1 MVVVYIGGSG
11 DSLVFPPINEL
22 SFIPELSFIQVSK
35 TCRCSGILSS
45 AAAWFRENLDL
56 YLPQFYPP
64 CAQLEPPLPPQH
76 GHNRVD
82 LSNPS
87 CFSSPVLE
95 GAVTPHSPACSSPTF
110 PKQNLLRLNL
120 TAQSHQYQAFPSH
133 LISPSPSSCFV
144 YPINSNHPLF
154 PQHTRTQPHLQ
165 HLRQQKPP
173 QNIQGTPSEDLHV
186 WGNPRD
192 WRFFF
197 SLEQT

>member
-1 MVVVYIGGSG
+1 MQGKLGPLPWTTVSTT
-11 DSLVFPPINEL
+11 L
-22 SFIPELSFIQVSK
+22 S
-35 TCRCSGILSS
+35 TAGASS
-45 AAAWFRENLDL
+45 A
-56 YLPQFYPP
+56 PQR
-64 CAQLEPPLPPQH
+64 
-76 GHNRVD
+76 GHIKVD
-82 LSNPS
+82 LSSPS
-87 CFSSPVLE
+87 CVSSPVLE
-95 GAVTPHSPACSSPTF
+95 SAVTPYSPARSSPSF

-120 TAQSHQYQAFPSH
+120 TAHSHQYQAFPSH

-197 SLEQT
+197 SLSSKHELMILNFFFFF

>member
-1 MVVVYIGGSG
+1 MNCRLSITVIYPRVKNL
-11 DSLVFPPINEL
+11 SLLRSSVFSSCLMQGKLGPLPATVL
-22 SFIPELSFIQVSK
+22 STLS
-35 TCRCSGILSS
+35 TAGASS
-45 AAAWFRENLDL
+45 AS
-56 YLPQFYPP
+56 
-64 CAQLEPPLPPQH
+64 QH
-76 GHNRVD
+76 GHSRAD

-95 GAVTPHSPACSSPTF
+95 GAVTLHSPAPSSPTF
-110 PKQNLLRLNL
+110 PKQNLLRLYL
-120 TAQSHQYQAFPSH
+120 TAHSHQHRAFPSH

-197 SLEQT
+197 PLSRANMSS